1 MGTGMSAGS
10 KTVRLAE
17 MRPAGCTC
25 RQPWQV
31 CPVCAGTPRAQM
43 VEVKPARETPSAQVL
58 LNVARAYLVEANVQE
73 IEMRLA
79 GQPVVRGADVEQAL
93 GMVGAKREGL

>member
-1 MGTGMSAGS
+1 MVPA
-10 KTVRLAE
+10 
-17 MRPAGCTC
+17 RPA
-25 RQPWQV
+25 Q
-31 CPVCAGTPRAQM
+31 
-43 VEVKPARETPSAQVL
+43 ETPSAQQL

-93 GMVGAKREGL
+93 VRVGEKREGL